1 MSSFYEQA
9 VWFHSTILQS
19 AAAILALLTTGFFAL
34 HTYKTSREEEIIKDI
49 EDDSWIRFG
58 NIIER
63 RKLAKRSFQRINK
76 WLKGHKTEY
85 DKAKSRD
92 SERIEREL
100 RNPTHTFSDKE
111 GKDIRL
117 IGEYKRN
124 EELRVSYDGLI
135 RLYNIR
141 TDIQL
146 PIYCAAFSCLISI
159 YSLWKLLS
167 LCEATITVL
176 YLLSGVPFLLSIV
189 LIIILIT
196 KVIRFKV
203 GTEYKRPSTD

>member
-19 AAAILALLTTGFFAL
+19 AAAILALLTTAFFAL
-34 HTYKTSREEEIIKDI
+34 HTYKTSKEEELIKDI

-76 WLKGHKTEY
+76 WLKRHKKEY
-85 DKAKSRD
+85 GEASSRN

-100 RNPTHTFSDKE
+100 KNPTHMFTKNES
-111 GKDIRL
+111 KDLRFIAK
-117 IGEYKRN
+117 YNRN
-124 EELRVSYDGLI
+124 KELRVSYDGLI
-135 RLYNIR
+135 RLYSLRIDIR
-141 TDIQL
+141 R

-159 YSLWKLLS
+159 FSLWKLLS
-167 LCEATITVL
+167 LDEATLTVL
-176 YLLSGVPFLLSIV
+176 YLASGVPFLLSIV
-189 LIIILIT
+189 LVIILIN
-196 KVIRFKV
+196 KLFKFKV
-203 GTEYKRPSTD
+203 GTEYMTLPTD